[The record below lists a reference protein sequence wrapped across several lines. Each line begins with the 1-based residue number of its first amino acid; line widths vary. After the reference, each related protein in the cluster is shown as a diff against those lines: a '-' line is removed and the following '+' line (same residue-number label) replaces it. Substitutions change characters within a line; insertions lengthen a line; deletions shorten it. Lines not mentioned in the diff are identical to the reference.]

1 LESLRNSEF
10 KDRNPGCPAF
20 KTKALDAEIASRALK
35 RWREPIRT

>member
-20 KTKALDAEIASRALK
+20 KTKALDAEIASKAL
-35 RWREPIRT
+35 RRCGEPLRT